1 MSMHSL
7 NPSSS
12 RDYHVM
18 ARPLSEEKREAI
30 LEAAAELVAQV
41 GTGAPTAKIAQ
52 AAGVSEG
59 TLFTY
64 FATKDELLNQLFVE
78 IETNLAEVLV
88 SCPTVGNP
96 RDQIRHIWDRLV
108 DWGVANPVKR
118 RAMRQLKVS
127 DRINAKSRRQCDA
140 LFQEA
145 RELVELSLA
154 GHIKPDRASFYIDTV
169 LMGLADIVI
178 EAIATKPKDAK
189 HLRQAGFDLFWKGT
203 AA

>member
-1 MSMHSL
+1 MHSL
-7 NPSSS
+7 NTNPS
-12 RDYHVM
+12 REYQVV

-30 LEAAAELVAQV
+30 LEAAAELVAQA
-41 GTGAPTAKIAQ
+41 GTGAPTAKIAK

-78 IETNLAEVLV
+78 IETNLAERLT
-88 SCPTVGNP
+88 SDPAVGNP
-96 RDQIRHIWDRLV
+96 RDRVRHVWDQLI
-108 DWGVANPVKR
+108 DWGVANPVQR
-118 RAMRQLKVS
+118 RAIRQLKVS
-127 DRINAKSRRQCDA
+127 DRISAKSRRHCDA
-140 LFQEA
+140 LFCEA
-145 RELVELSLA
+145 REVVEQGLA
-154 GHIKPDRASFYIDTV
+154 GHIQPQRASFYIDTV